1 MDIFKQINTNLEQQ
15 AQAIFKSWFIDFEP
29 FGGTMPKDWRITSLS
44 DIAEFIGGYSY
55 KGNELAHSNIGMA
68 TIKNFE
74 RNGGFKLN
82 GYKEIIPSIK
92 FKATQQAEL
101 FDTLVAHTDLTQ
113 NADVIGNAEI
123 ILSKASYQKIIFS
136 MDLVKVIPKK
146 GCNLSKFMLAALLKT
161 KDFKSHCLG
170 YINGTTVLHLSKQA
184 LPEYHLAFP
193 DNPTVL
199 QPLDALITAIYKQLV
214 INFENTI
221 TLAILRDTLL
231 PKLMSGEI
239 DVSKIELE

>member
-1 MDIFKQINTNLEQQ
+1 M
-15 AQAIFKSWFIDFEP
+15 
-29 FGGTMPKDWRITSLS
+29 
-44 DIAEFIGGYSY
+44 
-55 KGNELAHSNIGMA
+55 
-68 TIKNFE
+68 
-74 RNGGFKLN
+74 
-82 GYKEIIPSIK
+82 
-92 FKATQQAEL
+92 
-101 FDTLVAHTDLTQ
+101 
-113 NADVIGNAEI
+113 
-123 ILSKASYQKIIFS
+123 
-136 MDLVKVIPKK
+136 
-146 GCNLSKFMLAALLKT
+146 CNLSKFMLAALLKT

-239 DVSKIELE
+239 DVSKIELD